1 MAIGGQGLPLQYP
14 QALNPVP
21 FNFAQQPISRTL
33 ALIAGAAILIPA
45 GTWMIFSVSG
55 YSVVQYLSP
64 VSGEWVPL
72 GSSPQTTGFVFVN
85 SDGANFRVWNPK
97 GFPISGT
104 VTGAGSGYV
113 QSSTTVT
120 AGTGGSLWHAIVG
133 GAVNSSVTIGADAKG
148 NVGGS
153 NFTLPPT
160 LVVQA
165 PPAQLQN
172 LPSTTTAFGG
182 ISATATCTISAGAI
196 NAVTIAA
203 AGAGYSA
210 PPVIQVIP
218 NPFDTNIGSITV
230 PTLTTT
236 LTGAGTITGVLLD
249 FFGTASGSAPTLTI
263 AGAGSAA
270 TATAN
275 IVATAATDT
284 IVMQQ
289 VPSAI

>member
-1 MAIGGQGLPLQYP
+1 MAIGGQGLPLPYP
-14 QALNPVP
+14 QGLNPVP
-21 FNFAQQPISRTL
+21 FNLAQQPIGRTFDL
-33 ALIAGAAILIPA
+33 AAGAAVLIPP
-45 GTWMIFSVSG
+45 GTWMVNSKNG
-55 YSVVQYLSP
+55 YSVVQYQSP

-85 SDGANFRVWNPK
+85 SDGANYRVWNPK

-104 VTGAGSGYV
+104 VTAAGSGYV

-120 AGTGGSLWHAIVG
+120 AGSGGSLWHAIVG
-133 GAVNSSVTIGADAKG
+133 GAVNSSVTIGNDSKG

-153 NFTLPPT
+153 GFTLPPI

-172 LPSTTTAFGG
+172 LPSTATAQGG
-182 ISATATCTISAGAI
+182 IGCTMTCTISGGAI
-196 NAVTIAA
+196 NAVTVDA

-210 PPVIQVIP
+210 PPVVQVIP
-218 NPFDTNIGSITV
+218 NPFDPNIGSITV

-236 LTGAGTITGVLLD
+236 LTGAGTITAVLLD

-263 AGAGSAA
+263 AGAGSSA
-270 TATAN
+270 TATAT

-284 IVMQQ
+284 ITMQQ
-289 VPSAI
+289 VPSGI